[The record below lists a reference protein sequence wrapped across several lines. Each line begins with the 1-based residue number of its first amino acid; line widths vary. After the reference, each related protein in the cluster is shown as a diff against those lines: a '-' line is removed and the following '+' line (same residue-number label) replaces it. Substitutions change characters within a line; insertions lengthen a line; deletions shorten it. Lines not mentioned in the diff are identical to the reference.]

1 MSLELRTILI
11 SLNDSISRICKV
23 AVTSIDFYKF
33 WTGPDVLLS
42 VLIIISGLVIYLFAF
57 ALFIFYSGQVQK
69 FSVIVRRL

>member
-1 MSLELRTILI
+1 M
-11 SLNDSISRICKV
+11 